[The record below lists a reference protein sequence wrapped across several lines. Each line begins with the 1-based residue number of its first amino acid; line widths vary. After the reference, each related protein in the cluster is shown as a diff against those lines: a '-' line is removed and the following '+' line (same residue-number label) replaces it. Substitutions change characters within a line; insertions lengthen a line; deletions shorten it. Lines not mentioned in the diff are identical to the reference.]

1 MVREFLEEAFA
12 YAGLDWKQHV
22 KIDPKYFRPTE
33 VENLV
38 ADASKA
44 RKLLGWEPKVTFRD
58 LVRIMVDADLEE
70 AGLPPGG
77 EGRRILAK
85 KGFPAGLK
93 Y

>member
-1 MVREFLEEAFA
+1 VKEFLEEAFA

-38 ADASKA
+38 ADPSKA
-44 RKLLGWEPKVTFRD
+44 RKLLGWEPKITFRD
-58 LVRIMVDADLEE
+58 LVRIMVDADLKE
-70 AGLPPGG
+70 AGLSPPG
-77 EGRRILAK
+77 EGRRILAQ
-85 KGFPAGLK
+85 KGFPAGVK

>member
-1 MVREFLEEAFA
+1 VKEFLEEAFA
-12 YAGLDWKQHV
+12 YAGLDWKEYV

-70 AGLPPGG
+70 AGLPPLG